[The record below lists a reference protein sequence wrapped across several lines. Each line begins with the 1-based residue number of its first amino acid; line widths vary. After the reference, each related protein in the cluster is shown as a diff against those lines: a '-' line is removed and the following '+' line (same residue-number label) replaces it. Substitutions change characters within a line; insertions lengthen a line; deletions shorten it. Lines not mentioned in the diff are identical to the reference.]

1 MMGRT
6 HVTTGLVV
14 GLATLPL
21 APVTTGPTEAAW
33 VLTLGGTALL
43 PDLDS
48 QHSTASRMWGPIT
61 GTLSALVSRISGGHR
76 WGTHDAIL
84 GPLSAAAL
92 VLLAATHQLAF
103 TIVLALA
110 IGLLIQGLV
119 STGLGRVG
127 AVLNLIVSVA
137 GAMWLTAN
145 GAAEL
150 SWLLAV
156 VVAAGMLV
164 HIAGDFPTT
173 GGVPLPVVWLFNRDL
188 RVSMSMFRTDGLL
201 ERIVITPALG
211 LIGLWLL
218 VAHLRITDAASLVG
232 WFEGVIAAVQ
242 VP

>member
-6 HVTTGLVV
+6 HVTSGLVV

-21 APVTTGPTEAAW
+21 APVTTGTAEAAW

-61 GTLSALVSRISGGHR
+61 GTLSALISRISGGHR

-84 GPLSAAAL
+84 GPLAAAAL
-92 VLLAATHQLAF
+92 VLLAATHQVAF

-127 AVLNLIVSVA
+127 AVLNLAGSVA
-137 GAMWLTAN
+137 AALWLTAT

-173 GGVPLPVVWLFNRDL
+173 GGVPVPVAWLFNRDL
-188 RVSMSMFRTDGLL
+188 RVSMSMFRTDGPV
-201 ERIVITPALG
+201 ERVVITPALG
-211 LIGLWLL
+211 LLGLWLL
-218 VAHLRITDAASLVG
+218 VAHLQITDIASLLNWVEGSFTAMVG
-232 WFEGVIAAVQ
+232 R
-242 VP
+242 